1 MRSNMENKCACND
14 VRRINRIALRSI
26 TTREW
31 GTISM
36 SVFWKISFSYDFCNI
51 LFHLH
56 AEFNNTL
63 VIQGSDDNCRM
74 AH

>member
-1 MRSNMENKCACND
+1 MRSSMGNKYACND

-36 SVFWKISFSYDFCNI
+36 SVFCKISFFYGFCNI
-51 LFHLH
+51 LFHFD
-56 AEFNNTL
+56 AEFNNVL